1 MAGNVDTDQA
11 LNVDEHHPQPLG
23 RPPPSQGNKEL
34 SPLSLGPKPE
44 AQLGAGVEQEHD
56 SDKHSEDSWELL
68 SGDDS
73 PRVHATRGRSLELPP
88 RPASVTAPQPETPA
102 LRQESL
108 GPAETPTVAQ
118 QQALPEAGA
127 ADGAAPSAMAACE
140 PACEA
145 EDEQRAAQSG
155 EAAAEGEPAS
165 PVSSVCEA
173 EGAAADVYSLSQEGS
188 INGYSDS
195 ESSHVA
201 DELMA
206 LAEPDHRASMAA
218 FPQEGSGGGAAEK
231 QGSSADDKSQDALA
245 PPPAAGLYAV
255 VSAQLSALSAGA
267 TEYATAGTVAATEFV
282 ATRAT
287 AAAELTTAGAAAATE
302 AGARMWALLEE
313 WLDTLQVRVLSV
325 YAPLKAALAGEEFGE
340 LTRRL
345 RFAVDRLVKQAAFK
359 NVDWTKVVL
368 GAGCVAL
375 AAVCLRTRRANQDLA
390 GKLAQRDAELAE
402 LVGRIL
408 TLRHRNS
415 SVPIIRPVACRS
427 AVAPW
432 GHLLHAV

>member
-1 MAGNVDTDQA
+1 MAGNVRTDQA

-88 RPASVTAPQPETPA
+88 RPASVTVPQPETPA

-108 GPAETPTVAQ
+108 GPAETPTVA
-118 QQALPEAGA
+118 AAGA
-127 ADGAAPSAMAACE
+127 ADGAEPAVTAACE

-145 EDEQRAAQSG
+145 EDEQCVAESG

-206 LAEPDHRASMAA
+206 LAEPDHRASLAA
-218 FPQEGSGGGAAEK
+218 FPQEGSGGGAACEK

-245 PPPAAGLYAV
+245 PAPAGGLYAV

-267 TEYATAGTVAATEFV
+267 TEYATAGTAAATELV
-282 ATRAT
+282 AAGAT

-313 WLDTLQVRVLSV
+313 WLDTLQVRVLGV
-325 YAPLKAALAGEEFGE
+325 YAPLKAALAGEELGE

-345 RFAVDRLVKQAAFK
+345 RFAVDRLVKQAALK